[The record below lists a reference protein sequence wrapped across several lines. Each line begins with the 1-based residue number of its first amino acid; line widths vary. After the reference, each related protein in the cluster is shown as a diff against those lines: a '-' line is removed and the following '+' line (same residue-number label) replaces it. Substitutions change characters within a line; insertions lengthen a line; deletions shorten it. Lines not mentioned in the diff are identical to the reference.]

1 MLTVLLSVLPVFL
14 LIFLGT
20 VLRRIGFPGDAFW
33 APLERLVYFLLFPAL
48 MIGTLAG
55 ADLSGMGI
63 AGMSASILGGLAI
76 LSAVVFAARPHLTL
90 SGPVFTSVVQGAIRM
105 NTYVG
110 LAIAGALYGDIG
122 LAAAAVAVA
131 VIVPVVNV
139 VCVAALARYGSGPP
153 LSLHGTLRAL
163 ARNPLIVGCAL
174 GLALQLS
181 GFGLPPVVA
190 PMLDILGRAAL
201 ALGLLAVGAALD
213 FHALRQGRT
222 IALSSSALKMA
233 VLPALTGLLCWA
245 LQVDGVPAVVAV
257 LFCGLPTATSSYILA
272 RQLGGDAELM
282 AGLITLQT
290 ALAVLVLPVVIDLSE
305 RAFL

>member
-20 VLRRIGFPGDAFW
+20 ALRRIGFPGDALW
-33 APLERLVYFLLFPAL
+33 APLERLVYFVLFPAL
-48 MIGTLAG
+48 MTGTLAG

-63 AGMSASILGGLAI
+63 AGMAAAIIGSLAAMSIVLF
-76 LSAVVFAARPHLTL
+76 VARPHLRM
-90 SGPVFTSVVQGAIRM
+90 SGPAFTSVVQGVIRM

-110 LAIAGALYGDIG
+110 LAIAGTLYGALG

-131 VIVPVVNV
+131 CIVPTVNI
-139 VCVAALARYGSGPP
+139 VCVAALARYGAAVP
-153 LSLHGTLRAL
+153 LSLLGTVREL
-163 ARNPLIVGCAL
+163 ARNPLILACVV

-181 GFGLPPVVA
+181 GLGLPPVIA

-213 FHALRQGRT
+213 FRALHAART
-222 IALSSSALKMA
+222 IAVVSTVLKMA

-245 LQVDGVPAVVAV
+245 LGVAGVPAVVAV
-257 LFCGLPTATSSYILA
+257 LFCGLPTATSAYILA

-290 ALAVLVLPVVIDLSE
+290 AVAVAVLPVAIDLAE
-305 RAFL
+305 RAFV

>member
-14 LIFLGT
+14 LIFLGA
-20 VLRRIGFPGDAFW
+20 VLRRIQFPGDALW
-33 APLERLVYFLLFPAL
+33 PPLERLVYFLLFPAL
-48 MIGTLAG
+48 IAGTLAG

-63 AGMSASILGGLAI
+63 PGMATSIIGSLAV
-76 LSAVVFAARPHLTL
+76 LSALVFVARPHLPV
-90 SGPVFTSVVQGAIRM
+90 SGPGFTSVVQGVIRM

-110 LAIAGALYGDIG
+110 LAIAGTLYGAVG

-131 VIVPVVNV
+131 AIVPTVNV
-139 VCVAALARYGSGPP
+139 VCVAALARYGAGTP
-153 LSLHGTLRAL
+153 LTLWGTAREL
-163 ARNPLIVGCAL
+163 ACNPLILACVVGL
-174 GLALQLS
+174 TLQLS
-181 GFGLPPVVA
+181 GLGLPPVIA

-213 FHALRQGRT
+213 LHALRQART
-222 IALSSSALKMA
+222 IAVGSSTFKMV
-233 VLPALTGLLCWA
+233 VLPALTALLCWA

-257 LFCGLPTATSSYILA
+257 LFCGLPTATSAYILA

-290 ALAVLVLPVVIDLSE
+290 GVAVVVLPIVIDLSE